1 MSGPVDD
8 LLGLFYRVAA
18 SGALPAAWFR
28 KVDPAA
34 LEKAKRRGKLSLEI
48 VSHCWRYGH
57 YLTYQLSSLVN
68 HRTDKLD
75 VTMTVFY
82 AAEDEAT
89 KEVLDFF
96 AAIEVPGVTWNWR
109 ELQKEQ
115 LFRRAIGRNLAAK
128 STTADWIW
136 FTDCD
141 ILFHEGCLDT
151 LADELQGRDDPL
163 VFPRIGL
170 GTNLLSEDADILNK
184 GREGPAIL
192 DIPIEDFVP
201 YGEART
207 KAKGPYQITH
217 GDVARACGYCE
228 TIRLYQKPV
237 DRWRKTY
244 EDRAFRWLMGTHG
257 TALDVPGACQI
268 RHVAKGRYKK
278 DTFAARA
285 RTFIRR
291 IQDRLLYFNRR

>member
-1 MSGPVDD
+1 MP
-8 LLGLFYRVAA
+8 GLIDGAQGVFYRLAA
-18 SGALPAAWFR
+18 SGYVPPSWFR
-28 KVDPAA
+28 KADPAT
-34 LEKAKRRGKLSLEI
+34 LDKAKRTGKLSLEI

-57 YLTYQLSSLVN
+57 YLTYQLSSLVS

-82 AAEDEAT
+82 AAGDENVT
-89 KEVLDFF
+89 RVLEYFGK
-96 AAIEVPGVTWNWR
+96 IEVPGVTWNWH
-109 ELQKEQ
+109 ELSKEE
-115 LFRRAIGRNLAAK
+115 LFRRSIGRNLAAK
-128 STTADWIW
+128 STKADWIW

-141 ILFHEGCLDT
+141 IIFHEGCLDG

-163 VFPRIGL
+163 VFPRYGL
-170 GTNLLSEDADILNK
+170 GTQMLSDDDEILNK

-192 DIPIEDFVP
+192 DIPLDQFVP
-201 YGEART
+201 YLGERS

-228 TIRLYQKPV
+228 SISLYQKPAEH
-237 DRWRKTY
+237 WRKTY
-244 EDRAFRWLMGTHG
+244 EDRAFRWLLGTQG

-268 RHVAKGRYKK
+268 RHVVKGRYKQ
-278 DTFAARA
+278 DTFMAKV

-291 IQDRLLYFNRR
+291 TQDKYS

>member
-8 LLGLFYRVAA
+8 LLGIFYRVAA
-18 SGALPAAWFR
+18 SGVLPAAWFR
-28 KVDPAA
+28 KVNPATLA
-34 LEKAKRRGKLSLEI
+34 KAKRRGKLSLEI

-68 HRTDKLD
+68 HRTDKLH

-89 KEVLDFF
+89 KQVLDFF
-96 AAIEVPGVTWNWR
+96 QAIDVPGVTWNWQA
-109 ELQKEQ
+109 LPKEK

-128 STTADWIW
+128 STSADWIW

-170 GTNLLSEDADILNK
+170 GTDLLTEDAEILNK
-184 GREGPAIL
+184 GREGPAVL
-192 DIPIEDFVP
+192 EIPLEKFVP
-201 YGEART
+201 YGDART
-207 KAKGPYQITH
+207 KAKGPYQITN

-228 TIRLYQKPV
+228 TIRLYQKPC

-257 TALDVPGACQI
+257 IALDIPGACQI
-268 RHVAKGRYKK
+268 RHIVKGRYKK

-285 RTFIRR
+285 RTFIRK
-291 IQDRLLYFNRR
+291 IQDRLFYVSKR